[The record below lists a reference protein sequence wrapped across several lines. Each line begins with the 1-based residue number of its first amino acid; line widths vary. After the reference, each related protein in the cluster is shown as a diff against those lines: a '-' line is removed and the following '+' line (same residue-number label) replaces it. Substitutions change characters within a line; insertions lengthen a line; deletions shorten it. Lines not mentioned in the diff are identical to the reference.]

1 MRRDLDATPV
11 TVDPLALADRE
22 EAISDWLEARGV
34 VNAWRIAPPLAAA
47 GVDVDWCVGVATIL
61 SPDTL
66 EPGLDWVAG
75 TLSTRSLLSEVKDST
90 ARISGLVD
98 AVKSYSQ
105 LDRASLQ
112 VIDVTEGIDSS
123 LVMLSHKL
131 GEDVTVVRDYAADA
145 PRIEAIPSEL
155 NQVWTNLIDN
165 AIDAME
171 GSGTL
176 RISTPD
182 RTGRARGRDRRHR
195 AGHAAGGAGPGVRAL
210 LHDEGGRP
218 GYRVGPRHL
227 AADHRRPAPRHHHHR
242 GESGR
247 HRVAGPPPPRP
258 GRHRRHPARLS
269 ASRGQDRPVRYRFGD
284 TVLDTTRY
292 QLRRGDEFVHV
303 EPQVFDVLA
312 HLVEHRDRVVTKS
325 ELLET
330 VWGHDF
336 VSESALTTRIK
347 QLRQAVGD
355 TGRDQ
360 RVVQT
365 VHGRGYRFIAPVEE
379 ESGDGERPI
388 LAVPPDLRQD
398 IHFCTA
404 TDGTRIA
411 YATVGTGPP
420 LVRAAH
426 WITHLDYDWQSPV
439 WRHWLVGLAR
449 GRQFIRYDERGCG
462 LSAHDVDDFSIDAF
476 VRDLEAVVDD
486 LALER
491 FPLLGVSQGGPIA
504 ISYAAR
510 HPERVSHLILLGA
523 YAHGRLRR
531 ATTEEQRREA
541 LLQFEIARRG
551 LGSAGSHLPALL
563 HLDVH
568 P

>member
-1 MRRDLDATPV
+1 M
-11 TVDPLALADRE
+11 
-22 EAISDWLEARGV
+22 
-34 VNAWRIAPPLAAA
+34 
-47 GVDVDWCVGVATIL
+47 
-61 SPDTL
+61 
-66 EPGLDWVAG
+66 
-75 TLSTRSLLSEVKDST
+75 
-90 ARISGLVD
+90 
-98 AVKSYSQ
+98 Q
-105 LDRASLQ
+105 
-112 VIDVTEGIDSS
+112 
-123 LVMLSHKL
+123 
-131 GEDVTVVRDYAADA
+131 
-145 PRIEAIPSEL
+145 
-155 NQVWTNLIDN
+155 
-165 AIDAME
+165 
-171 GSGTL
+171 
-176 RISTPD
+176 
-182 RTGRARGRDRRHR
+182 
-195 AGHAAGGAGPGVRAL
+195 
-210 LHDEGGRP
+210 
-218 GYRVGPRHL
+218 
-227 AADHRRPAPRHHHHR
+227 
-242 GESGR
+242 
-247 HRVAGPPPPRP
+247 
-258 GRHRRHPARLS
+258 
-269 ASRGQDRPVRYRFGD
+269 YRFGD

-312 HLVEHRDRVVTKS
+312 HLVEQRDRVVTKS

-365 VHGRGYRFIAPVEE
+365 VHGRGYRFIASVEE
-379 ESGDGERPI
+379 EPGDGDRPV
-388 LAVPPDLRQD
+388 LAVPPGLRQD

-449 GRQFIRYDERGCG
+449 DHQFIRYDERGCG

-476 VRDLEAVVDD
+476 VQDLEAVVDD
-486 LALER
+486 LGLDR

-504 ISYAAR
+504 ITYAAR

-531 ATTEEQRREA
+531 ATTDEQRREA
-541 LLQFEIARRG
+541 ELQFEVARSG
-551 LGSAGSHLPALL
+551 LGSAGPGLPALL

-568 P
+568 PGRPAGPVGLLRRAAAAHDVGRERGADARVVGDARRDGCRDPGPSAHLDPARP